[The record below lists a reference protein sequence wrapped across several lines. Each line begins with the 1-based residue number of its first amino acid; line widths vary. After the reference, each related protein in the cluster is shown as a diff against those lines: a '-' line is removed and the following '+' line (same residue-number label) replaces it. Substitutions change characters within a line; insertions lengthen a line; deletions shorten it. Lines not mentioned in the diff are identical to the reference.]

1 MGNSLWGC
9 SSTNKALIANNA
21 EFKKTR
27 FAKVREIADK
37 LDETTAKAIVSHDF
51 QTLRQKL
58 QDGEITAVQALQ
70 AYWRTALDINAE
82 INCIIDVIIEAYDY
96 AVDLDN
102 QYPYGSE
109 KPAFFGIPFSVKGNF
124 YMRNYECTLG
134 LAKFIGQPKTSECSM
149 VTYLRSEGAN
159 PFVITNVPQ
168 ALLSFVCS
176 NSIYGTTGNP
186 YNNERTP
193 GGSSGGEAALIAA
206 GGAPFGIGSDLAG
219 SLRIPATMCGIVSLK
234 PSEGRLVVTNTHG
247 GVPGRGRLGLSYG
260 FFTRSVDEQIY
271 LLNNILSSESYVEI
285 SRKTAPIPF
294 RHSIVNHKRKL
305 KIGYFVD
312 DGFLKP
318 VPACARVVTETVEK
332 LKEAG
337 HELVVFKIPNS
348 SQMAELFYKNL
359 MPDGGEYIKG
369 LFANDVIDIY
379 MKNFV
384 NLLKIP
390 TFVRFIA
397 SYLVM
402 PISPQLALLCRS
414 YVSTLSDL
422 RKNQEETD
430 YYYETFSK
438 EWRAKGLDALV
449 CPSFPVPSVPH
460 EYPSHLGACAV
471 STGLFNMLD
480 YTAGVVP
487 TGKVTEE
494 DDARLLDE
502 NAWSVGYNI
511 VLKKMREAAT
521 NSMGMP
527 LGVQIVTPPYCDEQC
542 LSLMREVEELWNTN

>member
-1 MGNSLWGC
+1 MGNSVSFPFGETLEDSPEGQLISATFLFVVFLFIYKFLVVKLWGC

-219 SLRIPATMCGIVSLK
+219 SLRIPATI
-234 PSEGRLVVTNTHG
+234 
-247 GVPGRGRLGLSYG
+247 
-260 FFTRSVDEQIY
+260 
-271 LLNNILSSESYVEI
+271 
-285 SRKTAPIPF
+285 
-294 RHSIVNHKRKL
+294 
-305 KIGYFVD
+305 
-312 DGFLKP
+312 
-318 VPACARVVTETVEK
+318 
-332 LKEAG
+332 
-337 HELVVFKIPNS
+337 
-348 SQMAELFYKNL
+348 QMAELFYKNL